1 MKHIIL
7 ITDMRNDLALL
18 RLENP
23 LQFNRWV
30 RPICLPTPERTTTE
44 KDWISGPAT
53 GTICKA
59 VGWGSI
65 RERGPDRKIFKKFLE
80 LYNSLYVNMSTFFI

>member
-1 MKHIIL
+1 
-7 ITDMRNDLALL
+7 MRNDLALL

-30 RPICLPTPERTTTE
+30 RPICLPAPGRTTATDN
-44 KDWISGPAT
+44 DWISGPAA
-53 GTICKA
+53 GTMCEA

-65 RERGPDRKIFKKFLE
+65 RERGPDRKSDFKIYISHFKR
-80 LYNSLYVNMSTFFI
+80 S